1 LDSHSRPSC
10 QRADSPIFNPVSMT
24 SVIVVAP
31 QHRRDPVT
39 TDTNGNRLD
48 RHPFMAHETP
58 GIRGFA
64 LGLPLPNMRS
74 VDLL

>member
-48 RHPFMAHETP
+48 RHGVEGDTSP
-58 GIRGFA
+58 G
-64 LGLPLPNMRS
+64 
-74 VDLL
+74 